1 MHDHDLDLVADL
13 SIGLDPGGAARR
25 LVDSCPECAA
35 EFARQVAVRDLLGGT
50 PPAVMTDDER
60 RRVRAAVGKELDRGA
75 SVLAFPRRWAA
86 IGSVAA
92 GVLVLVGVGG
102 VLSQLGEG
110 DGAAEFDTIASAL
123 GGAPAATAE
132 AATGDAGTMAATEM
146 APLDGVG
153 RTRSLD
159 LGAVDL
165 QTFVAKLSEQAVLD
179 EQARAA
185 GDTTENTTSITP
197 APPEQPA
204 CVDRVTAPGQTVVTA
219 VVDGTPVVAY
229 LPPGEA
235 TFVAFRISDCEPF
248 PLE

>member
-25 LVDSCPECAA
+25 LVESCAECAA
-35 EFARQVAVRDLLGGT
+35 EFARQVAVRDLLGGM

-60 RRVRAAVGKELDRGA
+60 RSLRATVGKELDRGA

-102 VLSQLGEG
+102 VLSQLGGG
-110 DGAAEFDTIASAL
+110 DGAADFDTIASAL

-132 AATGDAGTMAATEM
+132 AATGDAGTMTATEM
-146 APLDGVG
+146 APEGIG
-153 RTRSLD
+153 PARSLD

-165 QTFVAKLSEQAVLD
+165 QTFVAKLSEQADLD
-179 EQARAA
+179 EKARA
-185 GDTTENTTSITP
+185 GGGTTDNTTSMTP
-197 APPEQPA
+197 VAPEQLA
-204 CVDRVTAPGQTVVTA
+204 CVDRVAAPGQTVVTA